1 MMEATITCPKCK
13 AEFPLTESLA
23 APLIEATRQQFEQK
37 LSQKDEEIAQREQT
51 VRDKEKQIVEEK
63 RALEQRVTDK
73 VSEQL
78 KSERA
83 RVAEEESKK
92 AKLASAEELETKA
105 REVAEL
111 QDVLKARDE
120 KLAEAQKAQ
129 AELIKKQ
136 RELDD
141 AKRELELTV
150 ETRVQESL
158 TEVRSQAK
166 QEAEEANK
174 LKVKEKDQAIAA
186 MQQSIEELKLKDEQI
201 AQREQEVR
209 DKEKQMVEQKRALEQ
224 QVTDQVA
231 QQLKAERA
239 RVVEEEWKKAR
250 LASAAELETKAHEL
264 TELQEVL
271 KVRDEKLAEA
281 QKAQAELIKKQRELD
296 DAKRELELTV
306 ETQVQQGLSE
316 VRSQAK
322 REAED
327 GLKLKVMEKDQTIAS
342 MQQKIEELKQKA
354 EQGSQQLQGEVQELE
369 LENELR
375 LKFPYDTIEPVPK
388 GEFGGDALQRVVSP
402 SGMMS
407 GTILWESKRT
417 KNWNNAWLV
426 KLREDQRTAKAD
438 LSVLVSQAL
447 PEGIETFDVIDGVW
461 ITHPRSLL
469 PVATILRHTLLQVSN
484 ARLISEGQQ
493 TKAEMVYQYLTGPR
507 FRQRVEAIVEA
518 FSSMQDDLD
527 KERKAIMK
535 QWAKRQQQIDRVMGA
550 TVGMHGD
557 LQGIAGKSIQ
567 EIEGLE
573 FPALGTSESATE
585 EP

>member
-51 VRDKEKQIVEEK
+51 VRDKEKHIVEEK
-63 RALEQRVTDK
+63 RALEQQVA
-73 VSEQL
+73 EQVAQQL
-78 KSERA
+78 MSERA
-83 RVAEEESKK
+83 RVVEEESKK
-92 AKLASAEELETKA
+92 ARLATAAELETKA
-105 REVAEL
+105 QELSEL
-111 QDVLKARDE
+111 QAVLKVRDE
-120 KLAEAQKAQ
+120 KLADAQKAQ

-150 ETRVQESL
+150 ETRVQE
-158 TEVRSQAK
+158 
-166 QEAEEANK
+166 
-174 LKVKEKDQAIAA
+174 
-186 MQQSIEELKLKDEQI
+186 
-201 AQREQEVR
+201 
-209 DKEKQMVEQKRALEQ
+209 
-224 QVTDQVA
+224 
-231 QQLKAERA
+231 
-239 RVVEEEWKKAR
+239 
-250 LASAAELETKAHEL
+250 
-264 TELQEVL
+264 
-271 KVRDEKLAEA
+271 
-281 QKAQAELIKKQRELD
+281 
-296 DAKRELELTV
+296 
-306 ETQVQQGLSE
+306 GLSE

-322 REAED
+322 REAEE

-369 LENELR
+369 LENLLR
-375 LKFPYDTIEPVPK
+375 VKFPFDTIEPVPK

-417 KNWNNAWLV
+417 KNWNSAWLI

-469 PVATILRHTLLQVSN
+469 PVATILRHTLLQVST

-507 FRQRVEAIVEA
+507 FRQRIEAIVEA

-527 KERKAIMK
+527 KERKAILK
-535 QWAKRQQQIDRVMGA
+535 QWAKRQEQIDRVMGS
-550 TVGMHGD
+550 TVGMYGD

-567 EIEGLE
+567 EIEGLNLL
-573 FPALGTSESATE
+573 ALPDAQNES
-585 EP
+585 

>member
-1 MMEATITCPKCK
+1 MTELTITCPKCK
-13 AEFPLTESLA
+13 TDFPLTESLA

-37 LSQKDEEIAQREQT
+37 ISQKNEEIAQREQA
-51 VRDKEKQIVEEK
+51 VRDQEKQVLEEK
-63 RALEQRVTDK
+63 RAIAQQVTDQ
-73 VSEQL
+73 VAEQL
-78 KSERA
+78 NTERA
-83 RVAEEESKK
+83 RLIEDERKK
-92 AKLASAEELETKA
+92 AKLASAAEIDTKN
-105 REVAEL
+105 
-111 QDVLKARDE
+111 Q
-120 KLAEAQKAQ
+120 
-129 AELIKKQ
+129 
-136 RELDD
+136 
-141 AKRELELTV
+141 
-150 ETRVQESL
+150 
-158 TEVRSQAK
+158 
-166 QEAEEANK
+166 
-174 LKVKEKDQAIAA
+174 
-186 MQQSIEELKLKDEQI
+186 
-201 AQREQEVR
+201 
-209 DKEKQMVEQKRALEQ
+209 
-224 QVTDQVA
+224 
-231 QQLKAERA
+231 
-239 RVVEEEWKKAR
+239 
-250 LASAAELETKAHEL
+250 EL

-306 ETQVQQGLSE
+306 ETRVQEGLSE

-369 LENELR
+369 LENLLR
-375 LKFPYDTIEPVPK
+375 LKFPYDTIEPVAK

-402 SGMMS
+402 SGLMS

-417 KNWNNAWLV
+417 KNWNQNWLV
-426 KLREDQRTAKAD
+426 KLRDDQRTAKAD
-438 LSVLVSQAL
+438 LSVLVSQTL

-493 TKAEMVYQYLTGPR
+493 TKAEMVYQYLTGPL
-507 FRQRVEAIVEA
+507 FRQRVEALVEA

-527 KERKAIMK
+527 KERKVIMK
-535 QWAKRQQQIDRVMGA
+535 QWAKRQQQIERVMGA

-567 EIEGLE
+567 EIEGLSLL
-573 FPALGTSESATE
+573 ALANPENES
-585 EP
+585 